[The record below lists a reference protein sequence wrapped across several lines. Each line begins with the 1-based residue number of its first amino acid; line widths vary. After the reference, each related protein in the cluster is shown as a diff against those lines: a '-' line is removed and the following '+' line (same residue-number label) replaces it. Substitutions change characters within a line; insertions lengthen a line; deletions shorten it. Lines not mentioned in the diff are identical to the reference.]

1 MSSVTE
7 SPSSGDLDAG
17 KTVTLTLTLSEAV
30 TVAGGTPTL
39 TLNDG
44 GTATYTGGSGTDALT
59 FSYTV
64 AAGQNTSDLMA
75 TAVNLNSAT
84 VTDSAGNAAN
94 LSLTGLTQTGP
105 QIDTT
110 TPAESPSPATLTGS
124 WTHIDEGSPTAIAGG
139 DFEGLGSAQLVAS
152 ETGGGTYIYVP
163 SSATW
168 TKIDGGVYSLMT
180 EGDFYGA
187 SNGNADNADL
197 AAYDPGVGTYI
208 WAANVGWAKIGSSTV
223 SALAAGDFY
232 GGSVTD
238 LVASESGAG
247 TYLWAN
253 GVGWTEIDGG
263 VYSIM
268 AAGDFYGA
276 TNGNANNTDLAAYDP
291 GYGTYIWAANV
302 GWTKIDAGAPSEF
315 AAGNF
320 LGTSDGNNNETD
332 LAAYFPGY
340 GTYIWSANG
349 GWTRI
354 DSGNAAGL
362 AAVDLQGNGQNELL
376 AYFPNYGMYEWQSGV
391 GWNKYDSTSA
401 LPTSAQQPLFAEG
414 NFQGGSIVDAAV
426 GFNGAAGVWLDPPG
440 QSSTSAAPTPVTV
453 GNGATVDLSGPSA
466 TTVNFAGSTGT
477 LQLDQ
482 SASFSGTIAGFG
494 GQDQLDLT
502 DITFGANSTLGYS
515 ENSNNTGGSLVV
527 SGGQHTASIA
537 LLGSYMA
544 SSFAAASDGYGG
556 TIITEAAQTSSQGPL
571 LAPSRAT
578 G

>member
-1 MSSVTE
+1 M
-7 SPSSGDLDAG
+7 
-17 KTVTLTLTLSEAV
+17 
-30 TVAGGTPTL
+30 
-39 TLNDG
+39 
-44 GTATYTGGSGTDALT
+44 
-59 FSYTV
+59 
-64 AAGQNTSDLMA
+64 AAGQNAPSLTA
-75 TAVNLNSAT
+75 TAVNLNSVT
-84 VTDSAGNAAN
+84 VKDGAGNAAN

-105 QIDTT
+105 QIDTMSPT
-110 TPAESPSPATLTGS
+110 VASVTESPSPATLTGS

-163 SSATW
+163 SSATR
-168 TKIDGGVYSLMT
+168 TKIDGGAYSLMT

-187 SNGNADNADL
+187 SNGN
-197 AAYDPGVGTYI
+197 T
-208 WAANVGWAKIGSSTV
+208 
-223 SALAAGDFY
+223 
-232 GGSVTD
+232 
-238 LVASESGAG
+238 
-247 TYLWAN
+247 
-253 GVGWTEIDGG
+253 
-263 VYSIM
+263 
-268 AAGDFYGA
+268 
-276 TNGNANNTDLAAYDP
+276 NNTDLAAYDP
-291 GYGTYIWAANV
+291 GYGTYIWEANV

-349 GWTRI
+349 GWTKI

-376 AYFPNYGMYEWQSGV
+376 AYFPGVGMYEWQSGV
-391 GWNKYDSTSA
+391 GWSKYDSTSA
-401 LPTSAQQPLFAEG
+401 LPTSAQQQPLFAEG

-453 GNGATVDLSGPSA
+453 GNGATVDLTGPSA
-466 TTVNFAGSTGT
+466 TTINFAGSTGT

-502 DITFGANSTLGYS
+502 DIALSANTTLGYS
-515 ENSNNTGGSLVV
+515 ANSNN
-527 SGGQHTASIA
+527 SGGVLSVSDGVIAAHIA
-537 LLGSYMA
+537 LLGGYMV
-544 SSFAAASDGYGG
+544 SSFV
-556 TIITEAAQTSSQGPL
+556 
-571 LAPSRAT
+571 T
-578 G
+578 GSA